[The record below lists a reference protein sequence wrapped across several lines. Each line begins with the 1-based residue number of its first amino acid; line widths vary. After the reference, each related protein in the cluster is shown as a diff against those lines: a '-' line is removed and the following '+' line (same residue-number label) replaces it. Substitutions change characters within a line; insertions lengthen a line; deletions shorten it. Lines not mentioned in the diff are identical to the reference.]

1 MTMMVMKHGDLKRRQ
16 NRSFVYGITTK
27 KYAVKDFSLL
37 CYVGGAARSFTC
49 WYCSELFFWFRS

>member
-49 WYCSELFFWFRS
+49 